1 MEIIRATLEH
11 VNWIAPLFDAYRQFY
26 KAESDPEGS
35 ARFIRERLEAN
46 ESVIFLAVENDQPF
60 GFVQLFPVFAPV
72 QLKRLWILNDLYV
85 DADARKR
92 GVGQALM
99 QRAED
104 YARETNTRGLF
115 LRTAIENETAQHLY
129 EQCGWVRDTKFY
141 RYDKIV
147 G

>member
-1 MEIIRATLEH
+1 MEILRATIEH
-11 VNWIAPLFDAYRQFY
+11 VDWIAPLFDAYRKFY
-26 KAESDPEGS
+26 KAASDPEGS
-35 ARFIRERLEAN
+35 ARFIRERLEVN
-46 ESVIFLAVENDQPF
+46 ESVIFLAVEDNQPF

-85 DADARKR
+85 DATARKR

-104 YARETNTRGLF
+104 FARETNTRGLF
-115 LRTAIENETAQHLY
+115 LRTAIDNETAQRLY